1 MPDPLHLRTCTRVMD
16 SIHSKHRMKVLVL
29 LSVVEF
35 ISIFG
40 CTKPKDRTIQVR
52 FPAAPGV
59 REGASVRYLGVDVGR
74 VEHIGFDSSSVLLS
88 LSLQRPDVPIHRA
101 DRFEIVSAGL
111 LGDHVIDIKPEP
123 SSPLV
128 SDFREILQGQ
138 DLKTRIVSVR
148 LSPEEIDADTLLSAL
163 KEVLDAS
170 PQDRERVAEKWRNWM
185 QVRLP
190 RSAKIEASG
199 PDMSTRPNR
208 LQPTTEK
215 RGD

>member
-1 MPDPLHLRTCTRVMD
+1 
-16 SIHSKHRMKVLVL
+16 MKVLVL

-74 VEHIGFDSSSVLLS
+74 VEHIGFNSSSVLLS

-101 DRFEIVSAGL
+101 DRFEIVPAGL
-111 LGDHVIDIKPEP
+111 LGDHVIDIKPDP

-185 QVRLP
+185 QVSSQICQDGSLWARHEYT
-190 RSAKIEASG
+190 A
-199 PDMSTRPNR
+199 
-208 LQPTTEK
+208 
-215 RGD
+215 